1 MEQEGFALDSDSDTV
16 DDNTEQPLNLAA
28 WERLRSMQ
36 INVSEAERWGSAA
49 LGTGLLVY
57 GLRKRS
63 WTGALFGLA
72 GAGLLVRGIL
82 GRSLFYRAIG
92 INTANG
98 DGLPGQ
104 DKTANLIRVDKSI
117 AIARGAEDIYRH
129 LRELGNLP
137 EIFKHLKSVA
147 SLDSKRSRWTARMPA
162 GVELSWET
170 ELIEERPNRKLSWRS
185 SEESDIHSEGALVLD
200 PLAGGRTQLGVH
212 LEYALPAGKAGR
224 IFARLFGK
232 HPDRLIDEELHRFKS
247 RLESGA

>member
-1 MEQEGFALDSDSDTV
+1 MEQEGYALDSDS
-16 DDNTEQPLNLAA
+16 TESDSADKALDLAA
-28 WERLRSMQ
+28 WQRLRSMQ
-36 INVSEAERWGSAA
+36 VNISEAERWGSAA

-57 GLRKRS
+57 GMRKRS
-63 WTGALFGLA
+63 WTGALIGMA
-72 GAGLLVRGIL
+72 GAGLLLRGIL

-98 DGLPGQ
+98 NGLPGQ

-137 EIFKHLKSVA
+137 EIFKHLKSVS
-147 SLDSKRSRWTARMPA
+147 SLDGKRSRWTARMPA
-162 GVELSWET
+162 GADLSWET
-170 ELIEERPNRKLSWRS
+170 ELVEERPNRKLAWRS
-185 SEESDIHSEGALVLD
+185 SEESEIISEGALVLD

-212 LEYALPAGKAGR
+212 LEYALPPGKTGR

-232 HPDRLIDEELHRFKS
+232 HPDRLVDEELHRFKS
-247 RLESGA
+247 RMESGA